1 MIVVYQ
7 TSNANIVQL
16 VLYINEYNNYN
27 SANFGMQSEQNLKH
41 NQENNEGPC
50 MKICHVHVTVHIVPF
65 SLLPTLPMLREYK
78 PKQIP
83 E

>member
-1 MIVVYQ
+1 
-7 TSNANIVQL
+7 
-16 VLYINEYNNYN
+16 
-27 SANFGMQSEQNLKH
+27 MQSEQNLKH

>member
-1 MIVVYQ
+1 MQ
-7 TSNANIVQL
+7 CHIVQL
-16 VLYINEYNNYN
+16 VLWISTNTITTIV
-27 SANFGMQSEQNLKH
+27 ANFGIQAIQNLKH

-50 MKICHVHVTVHIVPF
+50 MKICHIHLHVHIIPF

>member
-1 MIVVYQ
+1 
-7 TSNANIVQL
+7 
-16 VLYINEYNNYN
+16 
-27 SANFGMQSEQNLKH
+27 MQSEQNLKH
-41 NQENNEGPC
+41 NQENNEGSC

-65 SLLPTLPMLREYK
+65 SSLLTLPMLGEYK